1 MEGMDDTASL
11 TEIDENDEDK
21 TVKNGVD
28 KNSVDKNIV
37 DKNSVDKNTVDKNET
52 NSSTPVENLPEL
64 KTDLLETVKMQDF
77 DPKVKKLVE
86 PAKFA
91 PKDLLSLLRN
101 IEAEIHQVG
110 TLELAFAFF

>member
-1 MEGMDDTASL
+1 MMTSPTGQEWTTTA
-11 TEIDENDEDK
+11 
-21 TVKNGVD
+21 
-28 KNSVDKNIV
+28 
-37 DKNSVDKNTVDKNET
+37 
-52 NSSTPVENLPEL
+52 
-64 KTDLLETVKMQDF
+64 LEAVKMQDF

-110 TLELAFAFF
+110 TLELALAFMYLNLQFRF